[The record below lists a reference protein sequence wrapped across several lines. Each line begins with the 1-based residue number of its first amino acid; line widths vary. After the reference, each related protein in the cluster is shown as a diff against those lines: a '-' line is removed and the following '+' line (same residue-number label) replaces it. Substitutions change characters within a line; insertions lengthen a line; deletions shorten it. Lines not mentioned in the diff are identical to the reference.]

1 MCRVNI
7 SADLP
12 ATIAL
17 GDVARVLCTVEN
29 VGGAFL
35 VPAPPFPVDVCYR
48 WFDADGVAAGEGTW
62 LHTPLPRTIVPAGSA
77 RFEVLVAPPAV
88 AGRFTLRL
96 TLLQEGIQWFDDVD
110 PANAVTR
117 EIDIV
122 AR

>member
-1 MCRVNI
+1 
-7 SADLP
+7 
-12 ATIAL
+12 
-17 GDVARVLCTVEN
+17 
-29 VGGAFL
+29 
-35 VPAPPFPVDVCYR
+35 
-48 WFDADGVAAGEGTW
+48 
-62 LHTPLPRTIVPAGSA
+62 LPRTIVPAGSA